1 MVRPY
6 QSKGFLA
13 PPVTVDDSAVFED
26 DVEGGRDSGV
36 GGSVIAVVDL
46 SGEEEGEEVGPER
59 IGRERRLGRRGSAGR
74 GRGRR
79 RRRETTVEKQG
90 GTRQGAVQESSFV
103 FEEKISSIY

>member
-46 SGEEEGEEVGPER
+46 SGEEEGEVVGPER
-59 IGRERRLGRRGSAGR
+59 IGRKRKRPEEEEGDGSGEARRNSPRCCSR
-74 GRGRR
+74 
-79 RRRETTVEKQG
+79 
-90 GTRQGAVQESSFV
+90 VQFL
-103 FEEKISSIY
+103 F